1 MDSELYG
8 YFHYFNDLNNFIN
21 TIQSI
26 AMNYFGIGIGKFI
39 ILNDQILTNNGTV
52 IGEKGKLIYLFTSIF
67 SDRKKF
73 EKVLEDGII
82 KKQNCIEL
90 DALKDDEFDQ
100 KDNLKKAKTFN
111 SLKEFMKYVKEHNL
125 K

>member
-1 MDSELYG
+1 MNSELYG
-8 YFHYFNDLNNFIN
+8 YFHFFYNLDNYID

-52 IGEKGKLIYLFTSIF
+52 KGEKGKLIYVFTSIF
-67 SDRKKF
+67 SDKKKF

-82 KKQNCIEL
+82 TKENCIEL
-90 DALKDDEFDQ
+90 DAVRDDEFDQ
-100 KDNLKKAKTFN
+100 KGNLKKAKTLNCLEKIF
-111 SLKEFMKYVKEHNL
+111 H
-125 K
+125 